1 MTNNKKKINTENAE
15 GNYPKNDS
23 LGNRRLV
30 SHALPKVELERLEKA
45 KHYWANRDD
54 IDQVTISVD
63 WCRSVYQSE
72 IGGFSYD
79 GPKVNWNDC
88 YVYNHS
94 LSVDIEGKIT
104 EKDFNRLSAL
114 TKYNTEEFT
123 FNETLVDV
131 LSHQKCDNMWF
142 DKHGF
147 ESDHIGKARLF
158 RSGAPDR
165 RILNLQCWITV
176 PDYVVRMLNMS
187 LDSYIDLRF
196 HMERFT
202 KIADSLETS
211 EEIKIF
217 QMFLFHN
224 RPSSNTKHRLRKIAE
239 QTDIDSTPFTD
250 SKMNKSVH

>member
-1 MTNNKKKINTENAE
+1 MGFLKTNHKNNKFLYYLKGYLSLFIPNTFYQFSLEN
-15 GNYPKNDS
+15 
-23 LGNRRLV
+23 LL
-30 SHALPKVELERLEKA
+30 
-45 KHYWANRDD
+45 
-54 IDQVTISVD
+54 Q
-63 WCRSVYQSE
+63 
-72 IGGFSYD
+72 
-79 GPKVNWNDC
+79 
-88 YVYNHS
+88 
-94 LSVDIEGKIT
+94 KIT
-104 EKDFNRLSAL
+104 EKDFIRLSAL

-123 FNETLVDV
+123 FNETLIDV

-158 RSGAPDR
+158 RSGTPDR
-165 RILNLQCWITV
+165 RVLNLQCWITV

-217 QMFLFHN
+217 QMFLFQQYLYRQVLN
-224 RPSSNTKHRLRKIAE
+224 
-239 QTDIDSTPFTD
+239 F
-250 SKMNKSVH
+250 